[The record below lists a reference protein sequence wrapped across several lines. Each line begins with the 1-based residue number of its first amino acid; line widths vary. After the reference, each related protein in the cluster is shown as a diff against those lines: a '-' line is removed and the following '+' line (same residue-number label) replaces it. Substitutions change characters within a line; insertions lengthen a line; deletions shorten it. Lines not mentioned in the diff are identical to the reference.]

1 MPEAPF
7 PLQTLP
13 QLIRGALTGPREV
26 ALIERGDGGWV
37 STSSQRLLER
47 IENVAC
53 AIRDA
58 GLNEGDRVA
67 LIAHDCVDWVV
78 CDFAISFAGCV
89 VVPIYPT
96 QALDHT
102 DYILHHAECKLI
114 FVDSHAGGERLG
126 QIGKPLPRMVLLE
139 GGGERGLAAFEA
151 RGAAIRAEHPQLPD
165 TYETALQ
172 PNDLAVLIY
181 TSGTTGSPKGVMLSH
196 DNIAFDARAA
206 KAFALERIEP
216 DSKVLSVL
224 PFSHIFEH
232 TMIYVYLLA
241 GLRQA
246 ICHDPNALLADLLD
260 IEPVAMTCVPR
271 IFDRV
276 VAGVTAKALHHGG
289 LQAKLVPWALNVGR
303 DYARA
308 ITFGPAASPGLTLQ
322 YAIAK
327 RLVLK
332 RVRTALGLDAL
343 KYFSSGSAALHVDLA
358 MTFLGMGMPIVQ
370 GYGLTESAP
379 VITVNRFSRNRY
391 GTVGAAIPGVD
402 VKIADD
408 GEVLARGRNIMMRY
422 YRDEDATHAA
432 LRDGWLYTGDIGTLD
447 ADGYLR
453 ITDRKKEV
461 FKTATG
467 KFVAP
472 ARVEAAIKRSVF
484 LPQAL
489 VIGDGR
495 PFPIAVV
502 CPNWDLVRVG
512 LKIDP
517 SVDPEDLAALADVR
531 AFVRAEVRAQT
542 ADLGSYEQIRHVV
555 ILPREFS
562 VESGELSPAMKV
574 KRRVVES
581 RYGAQI
587 DAAYETASRASI
599 EQ

>member
-1 MPEAPF
+1 MPDAPF

-13 QLIRGALTGPREV
+13 QLIRGALAESRDEV
-26 ALIERGDGGWV
+26 LIERGTGGWIA
-37 STSSQRLLER
+37 TSSQRLLER
-47 IENVAC
+47 IESIAC
-53 AIRDA
+53 ALRDA
-58 GLNEGDRVA
+58 GLNAGDRVA
-67 LIAHDCVDWVV
+67 LIAHDCVDWIV

-102 DYILHHAECKLI
+102 DYILHHAECRLV
-114 FVDSHAGGERLG
+114 FVDTAAGETRLG
-126 QIGKPLPRMVLLE
+126 EIGRSLPRTVILA

-151 RGAAIRAEHPQLPD
+151 RGARIRAEHPDLPAS
-165 TYETALQ
+165 YEAEQ
-172 PNDLAVLIY
+172 HPSDLAVLIY
-181 TSGTTGSPKGVMLSH
+181 TSGTTGNPKGVMLSH
-196 DNIAFDARAA
+196 DNVAFDARAA
-206 KAFALERIEP
+206 RAFALERIDP
-216 DSKVLSVL
+216 GSTVLSVL

-232 TMIYVYLLA
+232 TMVYVYLLA

-246 ICHDPNALLADLLD
+246 ICHDPSALLTDLLD
-260 IEPVAMTCVPR
+260 VEPVAMTCVPR

-276 VAGVTAKALHHGG
+276 VAGVTAQALHHGG
-289 LQAKLVPWALNVGR
+289 LQAMLVPWALCVAR
-303 DYARA
+303 DHARA
-308 ITFGPAASPGLTLQ
+308 ITFGPAPSPGLTLQ

-327 RLVLK
+327 RLVLR

-358 MTFLGMGMPIVQ
+358 MTFLGMGLPIVQ

-379 VITVNRFSRNRY
+379 VITVNRISRNRY

-408 GEVLARGRNIMMRY
+408 GEVLARGRNIMMGY
-422 YRDEDATHAA
+422 YRDDVATRAA
-432 LRDGWLYTGDIGTLD
+432 LRDGWLYTGDIGSLD
-447 ADGYLR
+447 ADGYLC

-484 LPQAL
+484 IPQAL
-489 VIGDGR
+489 VVGDAR
-495 PFPIAVV
+495 PFPLAVV
-502 CPNWDLVRVG
+502 CPNWDLVRVE

-517 SVDPEDLAALADVR
+517 SVGPEDLAARADVR
-531 AFVRAEVRAQT
+531 AFVRAEVRVHS
-542 ADLGSYEQIRHVV
+542 ADLGSHEQVRHVA
-555 ILPREFS
+555 LLAREFS
-562 VESGELSPAMKV
+562 VEDGELSPAMKV
-574 KRRVVES
+574 KRRVVEL

-587 DAAYETASRASI
+587 DAAYEAASRASFV
-599 EQ
+599 